1 MRIKPEVVNGVDEA
15 LVINCHLHFGGS
27 RSLTTN
33 HTLVQS
39 RDIIT
44 RDTMISLS
52 TVVIFVKGV
61 NAKILPSY
69 KYIHNTIKQSA

>member
-15 LVINCHLHFGGS
+15 LVINCYLHFGGS
-27 RSLTTN
+27 CSLTTN

-52 TVVIFVKGV
+52 TGI